1 MPLSRLENFLKNIQ
15 GNVIYVDPNE
25 LDATD
30 SIENQ
35 GNSQTR
41 PFKTIQRALIEAA
54 RFSYVVGQR
63 NDKFDLTTI
72 ILAAGTH
79 TVDNRPGFIPYSS
92 GGNARYFTRFGESNQ
107 ILSPFG
113 LGSNFDL
120 TSPDNEL
127 YKLNSVRG
135 GVIIPRGTSIVGK
148 DLRKTKIRPK
158 YVPDPDN
165 NNIDPTA
172 IFRLTGACYISQF
185 TIFDGDPSG
194 NVYKDYTANLFTPSF
209 SHHKLTCFEYA
220 DGANAVTINDSFLNV
235 NSTSTDLDMYYQKVG
250 DVYDAGTGRPI
261 EPDYPSGSL
270 DFQTRVEEYRIVGS
284 KGQQVGISSI
294 KSGDGATASTV
305 VTVDLDANL
314 TDLSI
319 DTPVRISGISTSGY
333 NGIFVV
339 SEVVSTTQFK
349 YVVSAAPNNPLPT
362 LTSANVNIEVDTI
375 NSASPYLFN
384 LSKRS
389 VFGMNGIHLDGAKVT
404 GFKSGLLA
412 QFTGN
417 ALQKDDKAFVRYNST
432 SGQYEDYTSVDNLH
446 LDPAAIYRPEYES
459 THVRASND
467 SVIQA
472 VSVFAIGHKSQY
484 VADTGGELS
493 LANCNAN
500 FGENALLSD
509 GFKKAAFTPDNAAYI
524 THLIPPKE
532 IDDETANVDYLTLDV
547 DKTIGVGTVTRLYFE
562 GFTNQDAPPPHVVD
576 GYRFGAALD
585 DKIRL
590 QLNINGNEGD
600 FVSKIVMP
608 TETGITTNTG
618 EKRYVVNN
626 AVGVSS
632 ISSNIISLK
641 TDHNL
646 ITGESIRIIAND
658 GFLPDGLEED
668 QVYFTIKGSNA
679 NDLKVARTLND
690 ALEGTALTIN
700 NTGGELV
707 VVSRVSDKKS
717 GDIGHPIQFDIP
729 NKNWFVNVSN
739 ESIDNEIYPTFV
751 GVGTTALGA
760 NTPKSYFI
768 RKENSRGLDDSIY
781 KFRYVIPAGIT
792 TARPPIEGY
801 VIQETSDTTG
811 STDGEITTTSL
822 TNIDDQRNFH
832 FLNEANWTSNVATVI
847 SEEPHN
853 LTVGSVVNVN
863 KITSANNATGIGSS
877 GFNGR
882 FSVIGI
888 TSARGFQYSLNADPG
903 SSTLDA
909 QTRTVGNLPN
919 FSKNEYAQSFYI
931 YESEEVK
938 EHITGEQDGVYHLTC
953 LHYDVKPT
961 VSPFTNYKFSQ
972 PVKDLYPQVDR
983 DNPKSD
989 PDVAISHAVS
999 KTIGKVASSDLKN
1012 SITKDTQNKFLLQN
1026 GISVGITS
1034 IVSDNGAGLAH
1045 TAYLAVEHN
1054 LNSILSVGIGS
1065 SGIGYGEGSAT
1076 TLHGAKLVGVGLGS
1090 TASGGATANITIDA
1104 RGGITGVTIVNGG
1117 GAYGIGNS
1125 VEVVGVTTAA
1135 GHVVGI
1141 LTVTNVYSAVDQV
1154 VQIAGI
1160 RSDTNSKL
1168 NNTFR
1173 VTSTPGPKQVSFAST
1188 EIIDF
1193 GRSLGGSSNNI
1204 TVGSATSDASMS
1216 FIGPAIGVTQI
1227 SYDITSGIAT
1237 VGTGI
1242 TAHGL
1247 LAGSKVKLAGAGQ
1260 TAYNGVFIVKENV
1273 GLNTFTVNLGVS
1285 TVSAPTLSGSV
1296 FGFPGGY
1303 SSADGA
1309 ISADDEKI
1317 GSRMSNFFVGIT
1329 TTLSSGITST
1339 SSSIVISDASTSGLN
1354 IGDYIMVNDE
1364 MMRIKNTS
1372 INSVFRGVFGTKST
1386 NHISGTQIKKVR
1398 VVPVE
1403 SRRNSLIRAANQ
1415 TFEYVGFGQG
1425 NYSVALPEKQTKVLS
1440 TEDRKLGQTQKRGG
1454 GQNFYTGLNDVGEY
1468 FIGNKV
1474 IKGTTGE
1481 EEIFD
1486 APITSVT
1493 GEGHDVYKTDTDA
1506 IKVTGGAN
1514 KDVLS
1519 EFNGPSIF
1527 TNKVTSTSVDGIE
1540 AVSLQLQGDGK
1551 VARKIT
1557 VGIATPSVGG
1567 AAGDVVLTTKPSQ
1580 GGYAGW
1586 VYTTQNTWRKFGL
1599 VSNDQDSVHVSVD
1612 KIGIGTT
1619 SVQGSQL
1626 VEINSGSI
1634 NVPLVIS
1641 SSDSISGIKLRNGSS
1656 ETEIVGVGSDF
1667 QVRPEGQ
1674 EAPVI
1679 QVKGNGNVAIGSHT
1693 PSERLDVDGTIKAT
1707 EFTGDGSALTGVIG
1721 IGSGITVKDSGSA
1734 VGTAA
1739 TVNFGDNLSVQFS
1752 VGIATIVGAAGTDN
1766 IITDKLNV
1774 TGISTLQ
1781 NDVLIGSGVTLSP
1794 DGDIF
1799 ATGITTVGILT
1810 VTGRVRIGGDLDVA
1824 GDITY
1829 DEITGRNLNITGVST
1844 LSNTLQV
1851 GTGVTVSPDGD
1862 VFATGVTTSTTFVG
1876 NLTGNVTG
1884 DVTGDVTGT
1893 ATNATNVTLADEST
1907 DTTCNVLFAT
1917 GATGNLPPKTGT
1929 NLTFNSNTGDLT
1941 ATSATLEHTTVGSA
1955 VTLSESGINVV
1966 GIITA
1971 TTFKDMNGVGINTAN
1986 VRTGILDV
1994 AGIATFRSNT
2004 LVGSGITLS
2013 PDGDVFATGIT
2024 SIGSGITLSPDGDVL
2039 TTGIT
2044 TIGKRVLG
2052 ISTNNI
2058 IPFLYNNYS
2067 DLPSASTYH
2076 GAFVHVHV
2084 AGKAFYAHAGAW
2096 TQLVNVGSDLTVGLG
2111 TEKYN
2116 VGILT
2121 ATTVKVGSG
2130 VTLSSD
2136 GDAFVTGISTATKF
2150 VGDLSDAV
2158 TSRWSVVNNG
2168 SSSYRFTG
2176 PGGLDGSAD
2185 NSTIYVARG
2194 QTYEFNVNAS
2204 GHPFQIRSSDG
2215 GSAYNTG
2222 VTNNGAA
2229 VGVVKFEVPFAAPA
2243 QLFYQCTNHSGMV
2256 GILSVFPAT

>member
-79 TVDNRPGFIPYSS
+79 TVDNRPGFIPVNVSS
-92 GGNARYFTRFGESNQ
+92 EARYTTRFGNTNQ

-127 YKLNSVRG
+127 FKLNSVRG

-158 YVPDPDN
+158 YVPDPEN
-165 NNIDPTA
+165 GNIEPSA

-194 NVYKDYTANLFTPSF
+194 NVYKDYTSNLFTPSF

-220 DGANAVTINDSFLNV
+220 DGANAVRIKDSFIDV
-235 NSTSTDLDMYYQKVG
+235 TSTSTDLDMYYQKVG

-261 EPDYPSGSL
+261 EPDFPSGSL

-294 KSGDGATASTV
+294 KAGDGTTASTT
-305 VTVDLDANL
+305 VTVDLDSNL

-339 SEVVSTTQFK
+339 SEVVSGTQFK
-349 YVVSAAPNNPLPT
+349 YVVGAAPNNPLPT

-389 VFGMNGIHLDGAKVT
+389 VFGMNGIHLDGSKVT

-417 ALQKDDKAFVRYNST
+417 ALQKDDKAFVRYNAT

-446 LDPAAIYRPEYES
+446 LDPSAVYRPEYES
-459 THVRASND
+459 THVRSSND

-509 GFKKAAFTPDNAAYI
+509 GFKKSAFTPDNAAYI
-524 THLIPPKE
+524 THIIPPKE
-532 IDDETANVDYLTLDV
+532 ITDGTANVDYLTIDV

-608 TETGITTNTG
+608 TATGITTNTG
-618 EKRYVVNN
+618 EKRYVVDN

-632 ISSNIISLK
+632 ISSNIISFK

-646 ITGESIRIIAND
+646 ITGESIRVIANN

-679 NDLKVARTLND
+679 NDIKIARTLND

-729 NKNWFVNVSN
+729 NKNWYVNVSN

-768 RKENSRGLDDSIY
+768 RKENSRSLEDSIY

-801 VIQETSDTTG
+801 ILQETSDTTG
-811 STDGEITTTSL
+811 ASDAEITATSL

-832 FLNEANWTSNVATVI
+832 FINEANWSSSDNVATLM

-863 KITSANNATGIGSS
+863 KVTSGNNATGIGSS

-888 TSARGFQYSLNADPG
+888 TSARGFQYSLSANPG

-909 QTRTVGNLPN
+909 QTRTVDNMPN

-931 YESEEVK
+931 YESEEIK

-953 LHYDVKPT
+953 LHYDVRPT

-983 DNPKSD
+983 DNPESD
-989 PDVAISHAVS
+989 PDAAISHAVS
-999 KTIGKVASSDLKN
+999 KTIGKVTASDLKN
-1012 SITKDTQNKFLLQN
+1012 SITKDTKSKFLLQN

-1065 SGIGYGEGSAT
+1065 SGVGYGEGSAT

-1090 TASGGATANITIDA
+1090 TAGGGATANITIDA

-1135 GHVVGI
+1135 GHVVGV
-1141 LTVTNVYSAVDQV
+1141 LTVTNVYSGTDQV

-1173 VTSTPGPKQVSFAST
+1173 VTATPDSRQVSFAST
-1188 EIIDF
+1188 EVIDF

-1204 TVGSATSDASMS
+1204 TVGAAMSDATMA
-1216 FIGPAIGVTQI
+1216 FVGPAIGVTQI
-1227 SYDITSGIAT
+1227 SYDITTGIAT

-1247 LAGSKVKLAGAGQ
+1247 LAGSKIKLAGAGQ
-1260 TAYNGVFIVKENV
+1260 TVYNGVFIVQENV
-1273 GLNTFTVNLGVS
+1273 GLSTFTVNLGVS
-1285 TVSAPTLSGSV
+1285 TVSAPTLSGTV

-1303 SSADGA
+1303 TSNDGA

-1329 TTLSSGITST
+1329 TTLSAGITST
-1339 SSSIVISDASTSGLN
+1339 SSSISISDATASGLN

-1386 NHISGTQIKKVR
+1386 NHPTGTQIKKVR

-1486 APITSVT
+1486 APITTVT

-1519 EFNGPSIF
+1519 EFNGPSVF
-1527 TNKVTSTSVDGIE
+1527 TSKVTSTSKDGIE

-1567 AAGDVVLTTKPSQ
+1567 AAGDVVLTTKPSES
-1580 GGYAGW
+1580 GYAGW

-1599 VSNDQDSVHVSVD
+1599 VSKDEDSVVVSAD

-1619 SVQGSQL
+1619 NPSQ
-1626 VEINSGSI
+1626 E
-1634 NVPLVIS
+1634 
-1641 SSDSISGIKLRNGSS
+1641 
-1656 ETEIVGVGSDF
+1656 
-1667 QVRPEGQ
+1667 
-1674 EAPVI
+1674 
-1679 QVKGNGNVAIGSHT
+1679 
-1693 PSERLDVDGTIKAT
+1693 LDVHGSVNITGVLTATTFGNINAGIITGTAF
-1707 EFTGDGSALTGVIG
+1707 EGDGSSLTGVIG
-1721 IGSGITVKDSGSA
+1721 IGSGFVVQDSGTA

-1739 TVNFGDNLSVQFS
+1739 TVNFGDNLTVTFGGGISTVTGAGNTSVIF
-1752 VGIATIVGAAGTDN
+1752 
-1766 IITDKLNV
+1766 TDKL
-1774 TGISTLQ
+1774 
-1781 NDVLIGSGVTLSP
+1781 
-1794 DGDIF
+1794 
-1799 ATGITTVGILT
+1799 
-1810 VTGRVRIGGDLDVA
+1810 
-1824 GDITY
+1824 
-1829 DEITGRNLNITGVST
+1829 
-1844 LSNTLQV
+1844 
-1851 GTGVTVSPDGD
+1851 
-1862 VFATGVTTSTTFVG
+1862 
-1876 NLTGNVTG
+1876 
-1884 DVTGDVTGT
+1884 
-1893 ATNATNVTLADEST
+1893 
-1907 DTTCNVLFAT
+1907 
-1917 GATGNLPPKTGT
+1917 
-1929 NLTFNSNTGDLT
+1929 
-1941 ATSATLEHTTVGSA
+1941 
-1955 VTLSESGINVV
+1955 
-1966 GIITA
+1966 
-1971 TTFKDMNGVGINTAN
+1971 
-1986 VRTGILDV
+1986 
-1994 AGIATFRSNT
+1994 
-2004 LVGSGITLS
+2004 
-2013 PDGDVFATGIT
+2013 
-2024 SIGSGITLSPDGDVL
+2024 SIGDSPERIAVGL
-2039 TTGIT
+2039 
-2044 TIGKRVLG
+2044 
-2052 ISTNNI
+2052 
-2058 IPFLYNNYS
+2058 
-2067 DLPSASTYH
+2067 
-2076 GAFVHVHV
+2076 
-2084 AGKAFYAHAGAW
+2084 
-2096 TQLVNVGSDLTVGLG
+2096 GSDLQIYHESNNSYIKNTGSGNLYIDGSTDDLVLQAGDDVRILTQG
-2111 TEKYN
+2111 NENAIACIGNAQVALYFNDSQKFETTN
-2116 VGILT
+2116 TGALVTGILT
-2121 ATTVKVGSG
+2121 ATSFSGDGSG
-2130 VTLSSD
+2130 LTGIGITGNTNAETLSVSGVSTFTGAIDANGNLDVAGGTDLHGNVNLGDSASD
-2136 GDAFVTGISTATKF
+2136 TLTIVADIDSNVKPTPSDTY
-2150 VGDLSDAV
+2150 DL
-2158 TSRWSVVNNG
+2158 G
-2168 SSSYRFTG
+2168 SSSKKWKDLYISDRAFIGIVSFSSSGIVTSTRAANLGIATYYGDVSNAAHQRWYLGANGSNDYTFTG
-2176 PGGLDGSAD
+2176 SGMDATRHDPTLF
-2185 NSTIYVARG
+2185 VARG
-2194 QTYEFNVNAS
+2194 SIVEFVNNMGAHPLQIQTSYQNTGGTAYT
-2204 GHPFQIRSSDG
+2204 DG
-2215 GSAYNTG
+2215 VTVAGSASQG
-2222 VTNNGAA
+2222 VIR
-2229 VGVVKFEVPFAAPA
+2229 FEVPHDAPNT
-2243 QLFYQCTNHSGMV
+2243 LYYQCTSHAGMA
-2256 GILSVFPAT
+2256 GTITIYPSI

>member
-79 TVDNRPGFIPYSS
+79 TVDNRPGFIPVNVSS
-92 GGNARYFTRFGESNQ
+92 EARYTTRFGNTNQ

-158 YVPDPDN
+158 YVPDPEN
-165 NNIDPTA
+165 GNIEPSA

-220 DGANAVTINDSFLNV
+220 DGANAVRIKDSFIDV
-235 NSTSTDLDMYYQKVG
+235 TSTSTDLDMYYEKVG

-261 EPDYPSGSL
+261 EPDFPSGSL

-294 KSGDGATASTV
+294 KSGDGATASTT
-305 VTVDLDANL
+305 VTVDLDSSL

-339 SEVVSTTQFK
+339 SEVVSGTQFK
-349 YVVSAAPNNPLPT
+349 YVVGAAPNNPLPT

-446 LDPAAIYRPEYES
+446 LDPSAIYRPEYES
-459 THVRASND
+459 THVRSSND

-493 LANCNAN
+493 LSNCNAN

-509 GFKKAAFTPDNAAYI
+509 GFKKTAFTPDNAAYI

-532 IDDETANVDYLTLDV
+532 ITDGTANVDYLTIDV

-585 DKIRL
+585 DKLRL
-590 QLNINGNEGD
+590 QLNVNGNEGD

-618 EKRYVVNN
+618 EKRYVVDN

-646 ITGESIRIIAND
+646 IAGESIRIIANN

-668 QVYFTIKGSNA
+668 QVYFAIKGSNA

-729 NKNWFVNVSN
+729 NKNWYVNVSN
-739 ESIDNEIYPTFV
+739 ETIDNEIYPTFV

-768 RKENSRGLDDSIY
+768 RKENSRSLEDSIY

-801 VIQETSDTTG
+801 VLQETSDTTG
-811 STDGEITTTSL
+811 ASDSEITTTSL

-832 FLNEANWTSNVATVI
+832 FINEANWSSSDNVATLM

-863 KITSANNATGIGSS
+863 KVTSGNNATGIGSS

-888 TSARGFQYSLNADPG
+888 TSARGFQYSLSANPG

-909 QTRTVGNLPN
+909 QTRTVDNMPN

-931 YESEEVK
+931 YESEEIK

-953 LHYDVKPT
+953 LHYDVRPT

-989 PDVAISHAVS
+989 PDASISHAVS
-999 KTIGKVASSDLKN
+999 KTIGKVAASDLKN
-1012 SITKDTQNKFLLQN
+1012 SITKDTKSKFLLQN

-1065 SGIGYGEGSAT
+1065 SGVGYGEGSAT
-1076 TLHGAKLVGVGLGS
+1076 TLYGAKLVGVGLGS
-1090 TASGGATANITIDA
+1090 TSGSGATANIAIDA

-1125 VEVVGVTTAA
+1125 VEVVGVTTGAS
-1135 GHVVGI
+1135 HVVGV
-1141 LTVTNVYSAVDQV
+1141 LTVTNVYSGTDQV

-1160 RSDTNSKL
+1160 RSDTNLKL

-1173 VTSTPGPKQVSFAST
+1173 VTATPDAKRVSFAST
-1188 EIIDF
+1188 EVIDF

-1204 TVGSATSDASMS
+1204 TVGAAMSDATMA
-1216 FIGPAIGVTQI
+1216 FVGPAIGVTQI
-1227 SYDITSGIAT
+1227 SYDITTGIGT

-1247 LAGSKVKLAGAGQ
+1247 LAGSKIKLAGAGQ
-1260 TAYNGVFIVKENV
+1260 TVYNGVFVVQENV
-1273 GLNTFTVNLGVS
+1273 GLSTFTVNLGVS
-1285 TVSAPTLSGSV
+1285 TVSAPTLSGTV

-1303 SSADGA
+1303 TSNDGA
-1309 ISADDEKI
+1309 ITADDEKI

-1329 TTLSSGITST
+1329 TTLSAGITST
-1339 SSSIVISDASTSGLN
+1339 SSSISISDATASGLN

-1386 NHISGTQIKKVR
+1386 NHVSGTQIKKVR

-1527 TNKVTSTSVDGIE
+1527 TNKVTSTSADGIE

-1567 AAGDVVLTTKPSQ
+1567 AAGDVVLTTKPSES
-1580 GGYAGW
+1580 GYAGW

-1599 VSNDQDSVHVSVD
+1599 VSKDEDSVVVSAD

-1619 SVQGSQL
+1619 NPSQEL
-1626 VEINSGSI
+1626 DV
-1634 NVPLVIS
+1634 
-1641 SSDSISGIKLRNGSS
+1641 
-1656 ETEIVGVGSDF
+1656 
-1667 QVRPEGQ
+1667 
-1674 EAPVI
+1674 
-1679 QVKGNGNVAIGSHT
+1679 IGSVNIT
-1693 PSERLDVDGTIKAT
+1693 GVLTATTFGNINAGIVTGTSFA
-1707 EFTGDGSALTGVIG
+1707 GDGSALTGVIG
-1721 IGSGITVKDSGSA
+1721 IGSGFVVQDSGSA

-1739 TVNFGDNLSVQFS
+1739 TVNFADNLSVTF
-1752 VGIATIVGAAGTDN
+1752 AAGVST
-1766 IITDKLNV
+1766 I
-1774 TGISTLQ
+1774 TGIGTENIRTNTNATFLKNVNVSGSTTTGS
-1781 NDVLIGSGVTLSP
+1781 VIVGSGVTLSS
-1794 DGDIF
+1794 DGDGF
-1799 ATGITTVGILT
+1799 F
-1810 VTGRVRIGGDLDVA
+1810 
-1824 GDITY
+1824 
-1829 DEITGRNLNITGVST
+1829 TGV
-1844 LSNTLQV
+1844 V
-1851 GTGVTVSPDGD
+1851 
-1862 VFATGVTTSTTFVG
+1862 
-1876 NLTGNVTG
+1876 
-1884 DVTGDVTGT
+1884 
-1893 ATNATNVTLADEST
+1893 
-1907 DTTCNVLFAT
+1907 
-1917 GATGNLPPKTGT
+1917 
-1929 NLTFNSNTGDLT
+1929 T
-1941 ATSATLEHTTVGSA
+1941 ATSYAGDGSA
-1955 VTLSESGINVV
+1955 LTGMAS
-1966 GIITA
+1966 T
-1971 TTFKDMNGVGINTAN
+1971 DN

-1994 AGIATFRSNT
+1994 AGISTFRNNA

-2013 PDGDVFATGIT
+2013 PEGDGYYTGVITATKYEGDGSALTGIAKTGQILAT
-2024 SIGSGITLSPDGDVL
+2024 S
-2039 TTGIT
+2039 
-2044 TIGKRVLG
+2044 
-2052 ISTNNI
+2052 
-2058 IPFLYNNYS
+2058 
-2067 DLPSASTYH
+2067 
-2076 GAFVHVHV
+2076 
-2084 AGKAFYAHAGAW
+2084 
-2096 TQLVNVGSDLTVGLG
+2096 LTVGIAA
-2111 TEKYN
+2111 TI
-2116 VGILT
+2116 GIVSFSSAGIVTATSGIVTYYGDTSKAVDGRWNLT
-2121 ATTVKVGSG
+2121 A
-2130 VTLSSD
+2130 
-2136 GDAFVTGISTATKF
+2136 
-2150 VGDLSDAV
+2150 
-2158 TSRWSVVNNG
+2158 NG
-2168 SSSYRFTG
+2168 SS
-2176 PGGLDGSAD
+2176 D
-2185 NSTIYVARG
+2185 YVFAGIGITAGIANDPALHLARG
-2194 QTYEFNVNAS
+2194 RVYEFVNEMGA
-2204 GHPFQIRSSDG
+2204 HPFRIQLTAN
-2215 GSAYNTG
+2215 GSTG
-2222 VTNNGAA
+2222 TQYPHGITNNDVSNGTLR
-2229 VGVVKFEVPFAAPA
+2229 FEIPMNAPNV
-2243 QLFYQCTNHSGMV
+2243 LYYQCTSHAGM
-2256 GILSVFPAT
+2256 GGSMTIYPSI